1 MIKAAFFDIDGTLVS
16 FKTHQ
21 VPDSTI
27 EALNKLRAKGI
38 KTFVATGRHKAVINN
53 LGDLPFDGYI
63 TLNGGM
69 CLVDN
74 RPIYKHSI
82 PREDVNNFIRYQE
95 RNPFPTIVFT
105 EKEIYINYSN
115 RNVESVL
122 KILNF
127 PHLPQKD
134 VVKFQDTEVMQFV
147 SFFQAEQE
155 KQILQELPRCEVA
168 RWHPLFADIIPR
180 GSSKQ
185 VGIDKIAEYFGIGI
199 DECIAFGDGG
209 NDISMLRDAGI
220 GVAMG
225 NATDEVKQNAD
236 YVTAPID
243 DDGILY
249 ALRQLNIL

>member
-16 FKTHQ
+16 FNTHRI
-21 VPDSTI
+21 PDSTV
-27 EALNKLRAKGI
+27 EALNELRAKGI
-38 KTFVATGRHKAVINN
+38 KTFVATGRHKAVIDN
-53 LGDLPFDGYI
+53 LGDLKFDGYI

-69 CLVDN
+69 CLVEN
-74 RPIYKHSI
+74 QPIYKHSI
-82 PREDVNNFIRYQE
+82 TQEDVNKFIRYQE
-95 RNPFPTIVFT
+95 RDPFPTIVFT

-115 RNVESVL
+115 PEVESVL
-122 KILNF
+122 RILNF

-134 VVKFQDTEVMQFV
+134 VVKFQDKEVMQFV

-155 KQILQELPRCEVA
+155 QQILQELPHCEVT

-209 NDISMLRDAGI
+209 NDISMLRHAGI

-236 YVTAPID
+236 YVTTPID
-243 DDGILY
+243 DGGILY
-249 ALRQLNIL
+249 ALKHFNIL